1 MRIEEEGNLEA
12 RGEYL
17 ETIEEATEKGSE
29 EVIEEGSEEV
39 IEVGSEEE
47 IEVVTEEMI
56 EEEIEAVSEE
66 VIEEEI
72 VEGSEE
78 VIEEGS
84 EEEIEMVSEEEI
96 EEVSE
101 EEIEEDQEEVSEEVI
116 ATTTTLHLCLEEITP
131 TIKTMSR
138 PTQLKSRDG
147 EELLQTTLQ
156 KQQQQT
162 IGGMPQLQLRQEIG
176 ERAKLPRQTPKSLQ
190 LRLLQITMTLGDQV
204 ERPMELMPLPQ
215 QQIGVRGFLIVAL
228 PLKQIT

>member
-1 MRIEEEGNLEA
+1 MKIEEEGNLEA
-12 RGEYL
+12 RGEDL

-39 IEVGSEEE
+39 IEEGSEVVIEEE
-47 IEVVTEEMI
+47 IEV
-56 EEEIEAVSEE
+56 VSEE
-66 VIEEEI
+66 VIEE
-72 VEGSEE
+72 GSEE
-78 VIEEGS
+78 EIEEEIVEGS

-131 TIKTMSR
+131 AIKTMSR

-176 ERAKLPRQTPKSLQ
+176 ERAKLPRQTPKSPRLP
-190 LRLLQITMTLGDQV
+190 LLQITMTLGDQV
-204 ERPMELMPLPQ
+204 ECPMELMPLPQ

>member
-1 MRIEEEGNLEA
+1 M
-12 RGEYL
+12 

-39 IEVGSEEE
+39 IEEGSEVVIEEE
-47 IEVVTEEMI
+47 IEV
-56 EEEIEAVSEE
+56 VSEE
-66 VIEEEI
+66 VIEE
-72 VEGSEE
+72 GSEE
-78 VIEEGS
+78 EIVEGS

-131 TIKTMSR
+131 AIKTMSR